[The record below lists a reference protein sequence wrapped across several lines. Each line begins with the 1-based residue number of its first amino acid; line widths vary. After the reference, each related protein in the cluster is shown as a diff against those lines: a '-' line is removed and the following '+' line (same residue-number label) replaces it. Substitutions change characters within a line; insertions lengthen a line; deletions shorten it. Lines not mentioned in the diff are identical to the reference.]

1 MNGDLSARPKPD
13 DSPAAKRKRKR
24 QEILR
29 YVNKQRLLLV
39 GSRGVNAR
47 QRHLLE
53 DLGRLL
59 PHHKKESKLETKG
72 ELRVLNEI
80 AELRSCNGCLYVEAR
95 RRGLDLYAWIARFP
109 TGPSFK
115 FRVLNLH
122 TMDELRLTG
131 NCAQGT
137 RPLLCFDP
145 KFDATPHWRLCKRA
159 LAVTFGTPRGHP
171 KSKPFFDHAL
181 SFAMLDDKIWVRHF
195 QISPQSDDLVEI
207 GPRFVLSLLKILA
220 GPFSGAT
227 LYNQPESKHVLVKP
241 VRNYLDRKIAH
252 IQRVEHKLANKPPP
266 DELASLFKDT
276 GQDPLAVT

>member
-1 MNGDLSARPKPD
+1 MTGDSSTRSKPNANR
-13 DSPAAKRKRKR
+13 AANRKRKR
-24 QEILR
+24 QEVLR
-29 YVNKQRLLLV
+29 YANKQRLLLV

-47 QRHLLE
+47 QRHFLD
-53 DLGRLL
+53 DLSRLL

-80 AELRSCNGCLYVEAR
+80 AELRSCNGCLYLEAR

-109 TGPSFK
+109 TGPSLK
-115 FRVLNLH
+115 FRVLNVH

-145 KFDATPHWRLCKRA
+145 KFDTTPHWRLCKRA

-181 SFAMLDDKIWVRHF
+181 SFAMLDEKIWVRHF

-207 GPRFVLSLLKILA
+207 GPRFVLSLLRILA

-227 LYNQPESKHVLVKP
+227 LYNKLETKHVTAKP
-241 VRNYLDRKIAH
+241 VRNYLERKIAH
-252 IQRVEHKLANKPPP
+252 IQRVEHKRANKPPP

-276 GQDPLAVT
+276 VHEPRGVA